1 MPIDNPAQLVEE
13 FKKSG
18 EFDRLR
24 RELLA
29 QFRSSDAMDTLMSR
43 VEDIIKERLASD
55 QKLYYMPETVMT
67 RELMQELDRY
77 PLVERAAGETRA
89 LSDPAFT
96 SGVRNSIKSILQED
110 RRNEGKYVD
119 GMDID
124 GIEEETPMD
133 EGTPEDDDT
142 RVVRFVNYAR
152 SEPDLEP
159 REEPANEDLSESVA
173 PKTGLDS

>member
-1 MPIDNPAQLVEE
+1 MPIDDPAQLVEE

-43 VEDIIKERLASD
+43 VEDIVKERLASD
-55 QKLYYMPETVMT
+55 QKLHYVPETVMT

-77 PLVERAAGETRA
+77 PLVERAASETRA
-89 LSDPAFT
+89 FTDPTFT
-96 SGVRNSIKSILQED
+96 SGIRNSIKTILQDD
-110 RRNEGKYVD
+110 RRNEGKFVD

-133 EGTPEDDDT
+133 EGTPEDDET

-152 SEPDLEP
+152 SEPDLDPRDEP
-159 REEPANEDLSESVA
+159 TSEDPHEGVA
-173 PKTGLDS
+173 PKIGLDD